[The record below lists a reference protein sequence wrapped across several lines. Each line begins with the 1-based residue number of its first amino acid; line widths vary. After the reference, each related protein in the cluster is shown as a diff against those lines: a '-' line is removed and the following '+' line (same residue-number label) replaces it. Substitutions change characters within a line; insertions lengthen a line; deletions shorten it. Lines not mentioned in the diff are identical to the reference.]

1 MILILG
7 GTSEA
12 SALARLLAARPD
24 CPALISLAGR
34 TLKPAPQP
42 LPTRIGG
49 FGGAAGL
56 ADFLAANGVRA
67 VVDATHPF
75 AEKISA
81 NAALACAQRGTPL
94 LVLRR
99 RPWQLQPGDVWSEVE
114 DAPAAALALGKKA
127 RRVFL
132 TVGRLELP
140 AFLAAP
146 QHRYLIRTVDPP
158 EVLPPKA
165 TLILERGPFAE
176 AAETALLQK
185 EKIEVIVTKN
195 SGGEATYA
203 KIAAARALH
212 LPVILMR
219 APEWPSAQSV
229 DTAEA
234 AVAWLEEMQR
244 RRD

>member
-7 GTSEA
+7 GTTEA
-12 SALARLLAARPD
+12 SAFARLLAARPD
-24 CPALISLAGR
+24 RPALISLAGR
-34 TLKPAPQP
+34 TLKPAQQP
-42 LPTRIGG
+42 LPTRVGG

-81 NAALACAQRGTPL
+81 NAALACAETGTPL

-99 RPWQLQPGDVWSEVE
+99 RPWQAEPGDEWTEVE
-114 DAPAAALALGKKA
+114 DAPAAALALGRKA

-146 QHRYLIRTVDPP
+146 QHHYLIRTVDPP
-158 EVLPPKA
+158 EALPPKA
-165 TLILERGPFAE
+165 KLILERGPFVE

-219 APEWPSAQSV
+219 APERPSVACV

-234 AVAWLEEMQR
+234 ALAWLEGMQS